1 MSEPIWTNNWACN
14 HYSSWLKH
22 LGKFT
27 GKEAHALEIG
37 VCEGRSTC
45 FFTQNILT
53 HQDSTM
59 TCVDPFLISTEERF
73 WHNVDALNCRS
84 KITLFKAKSDDV
96 SLEAKKWDF
105 VYIDGHH
112 DGDALLSYIDR
123 LKPFMH
129 NDTLLILDDIRWSNS
144 MLNAWKE
151 VCNSDSF
158 HVSIDLFRMGI
169 ITPRS
174 QQTKQH
180 FVFRY

>member
-1 MSEPIWTNNWACN
+1 MIEPIWTNNWACN

-59 TCVDPFLISTEERF
+59 TCVDPFLMSTEERF

-112 DGDALLSYIDR
+112 GARFALFDAVRSWNALKKGGIMIWDDYQWRMNELSR
-123 LKPFMH
+123 LDCPK
-129 NDTLLILDDIRWSNS
+129 
-144 MLNAWKE
+144 
-151 VCNSDSF
+151 
-158 HVSIDLFRMGI
+158 MGI
-169 ITPRS
+169 DMFLNICERELRILHLNYQVIVEKTA
-174 QQTKQH
+174 
-180 FVFRY
+180 